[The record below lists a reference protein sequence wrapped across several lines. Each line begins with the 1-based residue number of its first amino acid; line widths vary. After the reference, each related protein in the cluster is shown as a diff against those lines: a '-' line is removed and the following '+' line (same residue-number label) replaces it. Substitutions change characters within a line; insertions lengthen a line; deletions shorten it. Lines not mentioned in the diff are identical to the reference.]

1 MLPTLRSLPDPDAFA
16 TYLRKLYGI
25 DFTGCTL
32 LRSLVNDVCEL
43 TADDAR
49 YILKLY
55 RYDGRT
61 PAEIRWETGLSAH
74 LITNELRVPP
84 VVTLPDGEQVGL
96 LDAPEGP
103 RPFVLQNFVAGAKPR
118 PPFDD
123 ALYQEFGVL
132 VAQFHEAAD
141 SFVSA
146 IPRRP
151 ADLLHRLDEPLAE
164 ILPLLSSAEGNLLR
178 ALAAA
183 VRNHFAQY
191 SGHSTGICHGDV
203 TLDNVLRTDQGLLLL
218 DFDLAAAGY
227 CAADLTGV
235 AATPQWSAFKTGYT
249 TLRPITA
256 ADAAAIPHLTVVGR
270 IFNLRF
276 HLYDKPAFRGRESIS
291 EGWADHELAELKQAA
306 DELL

>member
-32 LRSLVNDVCEL
+32 LRSLVNDVYEL

-103 RPFVLQNFVAGAKPR
+103 RPFVLQNFAPGPSH
-118 PPFDD
+118 
-123 ALYQEFGVL
+123 GHL
-132 VAQFHEAAD
+132 V
-141 SFVSA
+141 V
-146 IPRRP
+146 
-151 ADLLHRLDEPLAE
+151 
-164 ILPLLSSAEGNLLR
+164 
-178 ALAAA
+178 
-183 VRNHFAQY
+183 
-191 SGHSTGICHGDV
+191 
-203 TLDNVLRTDQGLLLL
+203 
-218 DFDLAAAGY
+218 
-227 CAADLTGV
+227 
-235 AATPQWSAFKTGYT
+235 
-249 TLRPITA
+249 
-256 ADAAAIPHLTVVGR
+256 
-270 IFNLRF
+270 
-276 HLYDKPAFRGRESIS
+276 
-291 EGWADHELAELKQAA
+291 
-306 DELL
+306 

>member
-1 MLPTLRSLPDPDAFA
+1 LS
-16 TYLRKLYGI
+16 KLYGI

-32 LRSLVNDVCEL
+32 VRSLVNDVYEL

-49 YILKLY
+49 YLLKFY

-74 LITNELRVPP
+74 LVANGLLVPA
-84 VVTLPDGEQVGL
+84 VLPLPGGEPVGL
-96 LDAPEGP
+96 LEAPEGP
-103 RPFVLQNFVAGAKPR
+103 RPFVLQNFIAGAKPR

-146 IPRRP
+146 FPRHP
-151 ADLLHRLDEPLAE
+151 ADLSHRIDEPLAQ
-164 ILPLLSSAEGNLLR
+164 ILPLLAPAEVNLLT

-183 VRNHFAQY
+183 VRNHFAQH

-203 TLDNVLRTDQGLLLL
+203 TLDNVLRTDKGLLLL
-218 DFDLAAAGY
+218 DFDLSAHGY
-227 CAADLTGV
+227 RAADLTGV
-235 AATPQWSAFKTGYT
+235 ASTPHWSAFKAGYT
-249 TLRPITA
+249 THRPITA
-256 ADAAAIPHLTVVGR
+256 ADEAAIPYLTVVGR

-276 HLYDKPAFRGRESIS
+276 HLYDKPTFRGRDSIT
-291 EGWADHELAELKQAA
+291 EGWADHEFAALKQAA